1 MASLRLKNRSLA
13 LVQLKGGVGK
23 TLLAANLAGIA
34 AARQNWTT
42 VLLDLDAN
50 APLTGAALGSQ
61 EVRGTIIDALART
74 AKGQPVDDLLVY
86 APNLGVYLLKGDP
99 RGMPPSLLHFLP
111 QLIHEILGSY
121 LTTPEGSKAVEFVL
135 VDPPGENRE
144 INLAVLSAVD
154 AAATPVMVSSP
165 DMAAT
170 GLTLQLI
177 ASAQSE
183 RGGRPAFLGLIPNR
197 VSRRGSIERAFLDV
211 ILKSSKVLPYLPT
224 SDVLRGTFVR
234 RSHQGGEAVI
244 HFSPRSNLS
253 RRLVYLWEAM
263 NGPPN
268 QGALY
273 AEEFCR
279 YVQNGKK
286 PHSSREAE
294 HDKHRR

>member
-1 MASLRLKNRSLA
+1 MESLRLKNRSLA

-34 AARQNWTT
+34 AARHDWTS

-61 EVRGTIIDALART
+61 EARGTIIDALART

-99 RGMPPSLLHFLP
+99 RGIPSSMLRFLP
-111 QLIHEILGSY
+111 QLIHEIQGSY
-121 LTTPEGSKAVEFVL
+121 IAAPEGSKPVDFVL

-144 INLAVLSAVD
+144 LNLAVLSAVD
-154 AAATPVMVSSP
+154 VAATPVMVSSP

-177 ASAQSE
+177 AIAQSK

-197 VSRRGSIERAFLDV
+197 ISRRGSIERAFLEV
-211 ILKSSKVLPYLPT
+211 ILNSNKVLPYLPT

-234 RSHQGGEAVI
+234 RSRQGGEAVI
-244 HFSPRSNLS
+244 HFSPRSTLA
-253 RRLVYLWEAM
+253 RRLVYLWESM

-268 QGALY
+268 QGTVY
-273 AEEFCR
+273 AEEFCG
-279 YVQNGKK
+279 YVQNGKT

-294 HDKHRR
+294 HAKQRR

>member
-1 MASLRLKNRSLA
+1 MESFRLKNRSLA

-23 TLLAANLAGIA
+23 TLLAANLACIA
-34 AARQNWTT
+34 AARHNWTC

-61 EVRGTIIDALART
+61 EARGTIIDALART
-74 AKGQPVDDLLVY
+74 DKGQPVDDLLVY

-99 RGMPPSLLHFLP
+99 RGIPSSMLCFLP
-111 QLIHEILGSY
+111 QLIHEIQGSY
-121 LTTPEGSKAVEFVL
+121 IAAPEGSKPVDFVL

-144 INLAVLSAVD
+144 TNLAVLSAVD
-154 AAATPVMVSSP
+154 AAATPVMISSP

-177 ASAQSE
+177 AIAQSK
-183 RGGRPAFLGLIPNR
+183 RGGSPAFLGLIPNR
-197 VSRRGSIERAFLDV
+197 VSRRGSIERAFLEV
-211 ILKSSKVLPYLPT
+211 ILNSNKVLPYLPT

-234 RSHQGGEAVI
+234 RSRQGGEAVI
-244 HFSPRSNLS
+244 HFSPRSTLA
-253 RRLVYLWEAM
+253 RRLVYLWESM

-268 QGALY
+268 QGAVY
-273 AEEFCR
+273 AEEFCG
-279 YVQNGKK
+279 YVQNGKT

-294 HDKHRR
+294 HAKQRR

>member
-1 MASLRLKNRSLA
+1 MESLRLKNRSLA

-61 EVRGTIIDALART
+61 NGSGTIIEALART
-74 AKGQPVDDLLVY
+74 AKGQPVDELLVY

-99 RGMPPSLLHFLP
+99 RGIPSSMLGFLP
-111 QLIHEILGSY
+111 QLIREIHGSY
-121 LTTPEGSKAVEFVL
+121 IATPDGSKPVEFVL

-177 ASAQSE
+177 AAAQSK
-183 RGGRPAFLGLIPNR
+183 RGGSPAFLGLIPNR

-234 RSHQGGEAVI
+234 RSRQGGETVI
-244 HFSPRSNLS
+244 HFSPRSTS
-253 RRLVYLWEAM
+253 ARRLVYLWEAM
-263 NGPPN
+263 NGPPD

-279 YVQNGKK
+279 YVQNGRT
-286 PHSSREAE
+286 PHASKEAE
-294 HDKHRR
+294 YAKHRG